1 MGILHHRSVRFVDS
15 IVKRDRKLLTC
26 IKTHPVLY
34 DRNHPGYRNK
44 YLKKAAWENIAKK
57 FKNIS
62 VKECEAIW
70 RKLVKKYKDHH
81 DMHEPLIET
90 LEEILR
96 RRSTSESEQF
106 NIESLEED
114 VIPNLFAE
122 SPDLQQ
128 ISRLLDESD
137 TETETLPRHN
147 SDEDSDVLQAVPPD
161 LSFAFTLYPDIEEID
176 EMYEYYSGAEFL
188 NPNAG
193 DHWMPI
199 ASSSTSLDQMPPCRL
214 ADRRIP
220 RLLENSI
227 EYLDEAASLPP
238 SEFTRSLNDVSVP
251 MDFAYTYQPNENID
265 EYYNYFI
272 ENILEECDVYPHVFG
287 DVVESVL
294 NNIGKDKSKEVRIEI
309 MKLLRDRMKD
319 SKKR

>member
-15 IVKRDRKLLTC
+15 IVKRDKKLLTC

-44 YLKKAAWENIAKK
+44 YLKKAAWESIAKK

-70 RKLVKKYKDHH
+70 KKLVKKYKNRH
-81 DMHEPLIET
+81 DMHEPLLET

-96 RRSTSESEQF
+96 RRSTSEQF

-122 SPDLQQ
+122 SLDLEQ
-128 ISRLLDESD
+128 ISSLLGESD
-137 TETETLPRHN
+137 TDNLPQDESEVPQGTLPGLPFT
-147 SDEDSDVLQAVPPD
+147 V
-161 LSFAFTLYPDIEEID
+161 TLYTEDMEEMD
-176 EMYEYYSGAEFL
+176 ELYEYYSGAEFL
-188 NPNAG
+188 HPNAG
-193 DHWMPI
+193 DCWMPI
-199 ASSSTSLDQMPPCRL
+199 ASSSTSLDQLPPCRL

-238 SEFTRSLNDVSVP
+238 CEFSRSLNDVSIP
-251 MDFAYTYQPNENID
+251 MDFSYTYQPNENID

-272 ENILEECDVYPHVFG
+272 ENILEECDVYPHIFG
-287 DVVESVL
+287 DVVESIL
-294 NNIGKDKSKEVRIEI
+294 NNIGKGKTKEVRVEI
-309 MKLLRDRMKD
+309 MKLLRDRMKH